1 MQTINELKVHAQ
13 NMRKNIIKMVATAQS
28 GHPGGSLSGVE
39 LLVWLYFNEMNIDK
53 NNVATTDRDRFVLS
67 KGHASPLLYAVLAEK
82 GFIPEDELATFRAID
97 SRLQGHPNMTY
108 VDGIDMTTGSLG
120 QGLSAAIGMALA
132 NKIDNNQHRVY
143 AMIGDGES
151 QEGQIWEALMAA
163 PNFKLDNLCVILDFN
178 GLQIDGD
185 ITKVMNPTPFVEKY
199 KAFRWHTIEIDGHDL
214 KQIEKA
220 FAEAKTI
227 KDQPTIIVAHTVKG
241 KGVSFMENEAG
252 WHGSAPNPEQTQQA
266 LAEIEGVQK

>member
-1 MQTINELKVHAQ
+1 MQSINELKVHAQ

-108 VDGIDMTTGSLG
+108 
-120 QGLSAAIGMALA
+120 
-132 NKIDNNQHRVY
+132 
-143 AMIGDGES
+143 
-151 QEGQIWEALMAA
+151 
-163 PNFKLDNLCVILDFN
+163 
-178 GLQIDGD
+178 IDGD
-185 ITKVMNPTPFVEKY
+185 RKSVV
-199 KAFRWHTIEIDGHDL
+199 
-214 KQIEKA
+214 
-220 FAEAKTI
+220 
-227 KDQPTIIVAHTVKG
+227 
-241 KGVSFMENEAG
+241 
-252 WHGSAPNPEQTQQA
+252 
-266 LAEIEGVQK
+266 